1 MSRVRSLSHYKYTF
15 LFAALL
21 LLLVAAPHLAGGRT
35 MAVPVL
41 LVALM
46 IAVVRAIDLGR
57 GLARLCW
64 TLALGALVVQST
76 GIIVERTSGLEAA
89 KALLVAGSATYVLF
103 FVIVIALLM
112 KNIFTQ
118 TRVTPDTI
126 RGGISIYFLMGI
138 LWAVAYRIVF
148 VMDPD
153 AISVAGHAGTLP
165 DMIYFS
171 FTTLTTLGYGD
182 ISPAG
187 SVAKTMTILESTT
200 GQVYMTVLIARLV
213 GLHLVGRQEEKSQ

>member
-1 MSRVRSLSHYKYTF
+1 MSRVQSMSQYKYTF
-15 LFAALL
+15 LYAALL
-21 LLLVAAPHLAGGRT
+21 LLLVAAPHLAGGRR
-35 MAVPVL
+35 MAVPVI

-46 IAVVRAIDLGR
+46 IAIVRAVDLGR
-57 GLARLCW
+57 GLSRLCW
-64 TLALGALVVQST
+64 ALALGALVVQST
-76 GIIVERTSGLEAA
+76 GTILDRTSGLETAKPLLIVGLAA
-89 KALLVAGSATYVLF
+89 YVLF
-103 FVIVIALLM
+103 FVVVIAILM

-138 LWAVAYRIVF
+138 LWAVAYRIGF
-148 VMDPD
+148 IMDPD
-153 AISVAGHAGTLP
+153 AISVADHSGSLS

-182 ISPAG
+182 MSPAG